1 METTI
6 ENGEP
11 RKFFEQGDEED
22 TRDIITKIR
31 LKVYQGNS
39 SHFTSTESTV
49 TNPGNIADAILTDRD
64 SILYIH
70 GFMENT
76 EAENVRVIIRAYL
89 DKGDVNVILLDWG
102 DIAYHINY
110 VYVASQV
117 AAIGRVVAESLNQL
131 IELIDLNTL
140 HVIGHSLGAHIA
152 GKIGKFA
159 NISRITE
166 IFTNICGP
174 VYALTSQKDINL
186 SNTGLD
192 PAFPLF
198 YPSACHIRSTDAE
211 AVVILHTDGGFY
223 GAAIN
228 TGTVDF
234 YANKGISV
242 QPGCPII
249 FGAELCSHQRSVA
262 IYAES
267 LNSPKAFPAH
277 RCFDKIADVEEV
289 YFGDSTPKNIYGA
302 YCFNTNAKSPYGK
315 GVSNALVP

>member
-1 METTI
+1 MLKVYVCLYLI
-6 ENGEP
+6 FYLM
-11 RKFFEQGDEED
+11 RKDVVNAITCDEED

-39 SHFTSTESTV
+39 SHFTSTESTM
-49 TNPGNIADAILTDRD
+49 TNPGNIADAILTGRD

-117 AAIGRVVAESLNQL
+117 AAIGKLVAESLNQL
-131 IELIDLNTL
+131 IELIDFDTL

-152 GKIGKFA
+152 GNIGRFA
-159 NISRITE
+159 NISRI
-166 IFTNICGP
+166 
-174 VYALTSQKDINL
+174 
-186 SNTGLD
+186 TGLD

-277 RCFDKIADVEEV
+277 KCFDKIADVEEV

-315 GVSNALVP
+315 GVGNSRSLVSEVEY

>member
-1 METTI
+1 
-6 ENGEP
+6 
-11 RKFFEQGDEED
+11 DEED

-152 GKIGKFA
+152 GKIGRFA
-159 NISRITE
+159 NISRI
-166 IFTNICGP
+166 
-174 VYALTSQKDINL
+174 
-186 SNTGLD
+186 TGLD

-277 RCFDKIADVEEV
+277 KCFDKIADVEEV

-315 GVSNALVP
+315 GVSNALVPW

>member
-1 METTI
+1 
-6 ENGEP
+6 
-11 RKFFEQGDEED
+11 
-22 TRDIITKIR
+22 
-31 LKVYQGNS
+31 NS
-39 SHFTSTESTV
+39 SHFTSIESTV

-117 AAIGRVVAESLNQL
+117 AAIGKVVAESLNQL
-131 IELIDLNTL
+131 IELIDLDTL

-152 GKIGKFA
+152 GNVGRFA
-159 NISRITE
+159 NISRI
-166 IFTNICGP
+166 
-174 VYALTSQKDINL
+174 
-186 SNTGLD
+186 TGLD

-211 AVVILHTDGGFY
+211 VVVILHTDGGFY

-267 LNSPKAFPAH
+267 LNNPKAFPAH
-277 RCFDKIADVEEV
+277 KCFDKIADVEEV
-289 YFGDSTPKNIYGA
+289 YFGDSTPKN
-302 YCFNTNAKSPYGK
+302 
-315 GVSNALVP
+315 

>member
-1 METTI
+1 MSKVYACLYLI
-6 ENGEP
+6 FHLM
-11 RKFFEQGDEED
+11 RKDVVNAITCDEED
-22 TRDIITKIR
+22 TRDIVTKIR

-117 AAIGRVVAESLNQL
+117 AAIGKVVAESLNQL
-131 IELIDLNTL
+131 IELIDLDTL

-152 GKIGKFA
+152 GNIGRFA
-159 NISRITE
+159 NISRI
-166 IFTNICGP
+166 
-174 VYALTSQKDINL
+174 
-186 SNTGLD
+186 TGLD

-277 RCFDKIADVEEV
+277 KCFDKIADIEEV

-315 GVSNALVP
+315 GV